1 MEIWKEVEG
10 YNGVYL
16 VSNIGRVRS
25 IDHYPKGRNGG
36 RKQNGRIL
44 KQQKSYKNYLR
55 VSLSLNGKKFTT
67 GVHRLVATAFIPNP
81 EQKPQVNHI
90 NGIKDDNRVENLEW
104 CNNSENIIH
113 AVRNGLCNYNLGENH
128 HNAKLSNKEV
138 VELRL
143 EIKKGI
149 PYSEL
154 SKKYG
159 ISTAAISQINLNRTY
174 KNI

>member
-1 MEIWKEVEG
+1 MEIWKEIEG
-10 YNGVYL
+10 YNGIYF
-16 VSNIGRVRS
+16 VSNKGRVRS
-25 IDHYPKGRNGG
+25 VDHYPKGRKGG
-36 RKQNGRIL
+36 GKQNGRVL
-44 KQQKSYKNYLR
+44 KQHRTYKNYLR
-55 VSLSLNGKKFTT
+55 VSLSLNGKRVTT
-67 GVHRLVATAFIPNP
+67 GVHRLVAMAFIPNP
-81 EQKPQVNHI
+81 ENKPQVNHI

-104 CNNSENIIH
+104 CTNSENQIH
-113 AVRNGLCNYNLGENH
+113 AVKNGLCNHNSGENH

-149 PYSEL
+149 PYKEL

-159 ISTAAISQINLNRTY
+159 ISTAAISQIKLNRTY

>member
-1 MEIWKEVEG
+1 MEVWKEIEG

-16 VSNIGRVRS
+16 VSNTGRVRS
-25 IDHYPKGRNGG
+25 VDHYLPG
-36 RKQNGRIL
+36 RKGSGKQTGRVL
-44 KQQKSYKNYLR
+44 KQQKSNKNYLR

-67 GVHRLVATAFIPNP
+67 GAHRLVAMAFIPNP
-81 EQKPQVNHI
+81 EQKPQVNHL

-104 CNNSENIIH
+104 CNNSENQIH
-113 AVRNGLCNYNLGENH
+113 AVKNGLCNHNLGENH

-143 EIKKGI
+143 EIKKGT
-149 PYSEL
+149 PYKEL

-159 ISTAAISQINLNRTY
+159 ISTAAICKIKLNRTY